1 MFINFFVQYLFVF
14 FSLHFLIWYYFLF
27 SLLLWLLLYYRFHYH
42 LYQLLNL
49 FFLHFCFFFVLFSRV
64 FVLLL
69 IKQLIFSHE
78 TVRVCK
84 LFCLLVYL
92 LLFLEV
98 KLQDKNLQHHCFSPA
113 PKRFTILL
121 IYCHFDVILDLIL
134 NFTIFVATHFI
145 INLFQKIIW

>member
-1 MFINFFVQYLFVF
+1 MYSICLSFFHYIFWFDIISYFHYCYDYYYIIASIIIFINSLIFSFFISV
-14 FSLHFLIWYYFLF
+14 FLF
-27 SLLLWLLLYYRFHYH
+27 F
-42 LYQLLNL
+42 
-49 FFLHFCFFFVLFSRV
+49 FSRV

-69 IKQLIFSHE
+69 IKQLVFSHE

-113 PKRFTILL
+113 PERFTILF
-121 IYCHFDVILDLIL
+121 IYCYFDVILDLIL

-145 INLFQKIIW
+145 INLLQKIIW

>member
-1 MFINFFVQYLFVF
+1 MYSICLSFFHYIFWFDIISYFHYCYDYYYIIASIIIFINSLIFSFFISV
-14 FSLHFLIWYYFLF
+14 FLF
-27 SLLLWLLLYYRFHYH
+27 
-42 LYQLLNL
+42 
-49 FFLHFCFFFVLFSRV
+49 FFYRV

-69 IKQLIFSHE
+69 IKQLVFSHE

-113 PKRFTILL
+113 PERFTILF
-121 IYCHFDVILDLIL
+121 IYCYFDVILDLIL

>member
-1 MFINFFVQYLFVF
+1 MYSICLSFFHYIFWFDIISYFHYCYDYYYIIASIIIFINFLIFSFFISVF
-14 FSLHFLIWYYFLF
+14 F
-27 SLLLWLLLYYRFHYH
+27 
-42 LYQLLNL
+42 
-49 FFLHFCFFFVLFSRV
+49 FSRV

-69 IKQLIFSHE
+69 IKQLVFSHE

-113 PKRFTILL
+113 PERFTILF
-121 IYCHFDVILDLIL
+121 IYCYFDVILDLIL

>member
-1 MFINFFVQYLFVF
+1 MYSICLSFFHYIFWFDIISYFHYCYDYYYIIASIIIFI
-14 FSLHFLIWYYFLF
+14 SFLIF
-27 SLLLWLLLYYRFHYH
+27 S
-42 LYQLLNL
+42 
-49 FFLHFCFFFVLFSRV
+49 FFISVFFVLFSRV

-69 IKQLIFSHE
+69 IKQLVFSHE

-121 IYCHFDVILDLIL
+121 IYCYFDVILDLIL

>member
-1 MFINFFVQYLFVF
+1 MYSICLSFFHYIFWFDIISYFHYCYDYYYIIASIIIFINFLIFSF
-14 FSLHFLIWYYFLF
+14 FISV
-27 SLLLWLLLYYRFHYH
+27 
-42 LYQLLNL
+42 
-49 FFLHFCFFFVLFSRV
+49 FFVLFSRV
-64 FVLLL
+64 SVLLL
-69 IKQLIFSHE
+69 IKQLVFSHE

-121 IYCHFDVILDLIL
+121 IYCYFDVILDLIL

>member
-1 MFINFFVQYLFVF
+1 MFVNFFVQYLFVF

-49 FFLHFCFFFVLFSRV
+49 FFLHFCFSFFFSRV

-69 IKQLIFSHE
+69 IKQLVFSHE

-113 PKRFTILL
+113 PERFTILF
-121 IYCHFDVILDLIL
+121 IYCYFDVILDLIL

-145 INLFQKIIW
+145 INLFQNIIW

>member
-1 MFINFFVQYLFVF
+1 MYSICLSFFHYIFWFDIISYFHYCYDYYYIIASIIIFI
-14 FSLHFLIWYYFLF
+14 SFLIF
-27 SLLLWLLLYYRFHYH
+27 S
-42 LYQLLNL
+42 
-49 FFLHFCFFFVLFSRV
+49 FFISVFFVLFSRV
-64 FVLLL
+64 SVLLL
-69 IKQLIFSHE
+69 IKQLVFSHE

-121 IYCHFDVILDLIL
+121 VYCYFDVILDLIL

>member
-1 MFINFFVQYLFVF
+1 MYSICLSFFHYIFWFDIISYFHYCYDYYYIIASIIIFINFLIFSF
-14 FSLHFLIWYYFLF
+14 FISV
-27 SLLLWLLLYYRFHYH
+27 
-42 LYQLLNL
+42 
-49 FFLHFCFFFVLFSRV
+49 FFVLFSRV
-64 FVLLL
+64 SVLLL
-69 IKQLIFSHE
+69 IKQLVFSHE

-121 IYCHFDVILDLIL
+121 VYCYFDVILDLIL

>member
-1 MFINFFVQYLFVF
+1 MYSICLSFFHYIFWFDIISYFHYCYDYYYIIASIIIFINSLIFSFFISV
-14 FSLHFLIWYYFLF
+14 FLF
-27 SLLLWLLLYYRFHYH
+27 F
-42 LYQLLNL
+42 
-49 FFLHFCFFFVLFSRV
+49 FSRV

-69 IKQLIFSHE
+69 IKQLVFSHE

-113 PKRFTILL
+113 PERFTILF
-121 IYCHFDVILDLIL
+121 IYCYFDVILDLIL

-145 INLFQKIIW
+145 INLFQNIIW